1 MCVWKRFCSGNSQ
14 SIRVLEGASHRNQ
27 CEGEPETLR
36 STGNRGNR
44 DSSEEILEGQA
55 RVGFGWS
62 QRWQMRAKDKGIRE
76 EPLCTVSGLAGQEKV
91 GEGLDQSRLGRAHRK
106 LWQQAHRTLGY
117 YKAEM
122 V

>member
-1 MCVWKRFCSGNSQ
+1 MCVWKRLCLGNSQ

-55 RVGFGWS
+55 GVGFGWS
-62 QRWQMRAKDKGIRE
+62 LRWQMRAKDRGRRE
-76 EPLCTVSGLAGQEKV
+76 EPLCTASRLAGQEKV
-91 GEGLDQSRLGRAHRK
+91 WEGLGQSRLGRAYRK
-106 LWQQAHRTLGY
+106 PWQQARRALGY
-117 YKAEM
+117 DKAEM